1 MISSK
6 PDEIILIAGKGHEET
21 QIYGKKIFK
30 VSDQKIINEVNLKNQ
45 KKISDINKN
54 ILKNKII
61 LNEILRKNIKKGFLG
76 VSIDSRTVKK
86 NNLFIAIKGKK
97 NDGNIHAN
105 NALKKGASLA
115 IVSKLI
121 KKKKNKKNL
130 KVLNTYLFLKK
141 LGELKRNK
149 TKAKIISITGSSGK
163 TTVKDLVG
171 NLINFYGNT
180 YFSQNLITILTVF
193 L

>member
-61 LNEILRKNIKKGFLG
+61 LNEILRKNIKRDF
-76 VSIDSRTVKK
+76 
-86 NNLFIAIKGKK
+86 
-97 NDGNIHAN
+97 
-105 NALKKGASLA
+105 
-115 IVSKLI
+115 
-121 KKKKNKKNL
+121 
-130 KVLNTYLFLKK
+130 
-141 LGELKRNK
+141 
-149 TKAKIISITGSSGK
+149 
-163 TTVKDLVG
+163 
-171 NLINFYGNT
+171 
-180 YFSQNLITILTVF
+180 
-193 L
+193 